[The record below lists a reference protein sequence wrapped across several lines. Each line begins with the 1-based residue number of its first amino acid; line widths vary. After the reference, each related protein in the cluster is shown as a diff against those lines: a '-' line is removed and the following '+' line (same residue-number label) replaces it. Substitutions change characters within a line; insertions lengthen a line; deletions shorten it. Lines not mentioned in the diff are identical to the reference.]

1 MSTSINPLT
10 NKVGNIILI
19 IKINIMKVTSLL
31 NDYNKQETLISE
43 SVVEIQTNLHLA
55 WKNLTT

>member
-19 IKINIMKVTSLL
+19 IKINIMKVTLLL
-31 NDYNKQETLISE
+31 NDYNKQETLISDNMTHTSHE
-43 SVVEIQTNLHLA
+43 DTMSGNSS
-55 WKNLTT
+55 